1 MGKATRRKEN
11 GSSVAELDA
20 IRKEIREQGERVREI
35 AKEKDNLRLVNEALV
50 KKVKKLE
57 NELESKD
64 RAINLTTRMT
74 EFKVCLFTFSKHFS
88 NDSQSDDCI
97 VACLRY
103 KVNIL
108 KFNGNDTTLRISQHS
123 EPFSI
128 KDTPRLVAI
137 ISRSDNV

>member
-64 RAINLTTRMT
+64 RAINLTTRMM
-74 EFKVCLFTFSKHFS
+74 EFKVCLFAFSKHFS
-88 NDSQSDDCI
+88 NDST
-97 VACLRY
+97 VR
-103 KVNIL
+103 
-108 KFNGNDTTLRISQHS
+108 
-123 EPFSI
+123 
-128 KDTPRLVAI
+128 
-137 ISRSDNV
+137 

>member
-1 MGKATRRKEN
+1 MI
-11 GSSVAELDA
+11 V
-20 IRKEIREQGERVREI
+20 
-35 AKEKDNLRLVNEALV
+35 
-50 KKVKKLE
+50 
-57 NELESKD
+57 
-64 RAINLTTRMT
+64 
-74 EFKVCLFTFSKHFS
+74 
-88 NDSQSDDCI
+88 QSDDCI

-108 KFNGNDTTLRISQHS
+108 NFNGNDTTLRISQHS